1 MCTPLPSATL
11 LLLLLLHLLLP
22 PSTSALY
29 SPPSRGVFSPPV
41 STSSPHLVEGD
52 MAVPASHLSSSL
64 GRHSFLQSSSL
75 LWPGAVIYFR
85 FQLYEWDGVMEPLFL
100 DSQMDNITTAMDRIA
115 AGVPCFKFK

>member
-1 MCTPLPSATL
+1 MPSATL

-29 SPPSRGVFSPPV
+29 SPPSRGTFSPPV
-41 STSSPHLVEGD
+41 STFSPNLVEGD
-52 MAVPASHLSSSL
+52 MAVPAGHLSSSQA
-64 GRHSFLQSSSL
+64 RDTFLQHDNL

-85 FQLYEWDGVMEPLFL
+85 FERMEWDGVMEPLFL
-100 DSQMDNITTAMDRIA
+100 DSQMDNITTAMHRIA